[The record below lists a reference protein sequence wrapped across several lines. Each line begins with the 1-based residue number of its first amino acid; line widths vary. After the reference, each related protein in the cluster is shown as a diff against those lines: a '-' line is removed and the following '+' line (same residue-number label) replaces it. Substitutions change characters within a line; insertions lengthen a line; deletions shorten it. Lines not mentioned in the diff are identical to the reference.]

1 MSERK
6 IPKQYLPKSLTPA
19 DRKKQKES
27 IVKKKAR
34 PKVDSFK
41 SQRSSY
47 VIKFEKKYGTKITND
62 DFINKN
68 IITRTGIKKILD
80 KGMAAYYN
88 TGSRPNQTA
97 QSWSRARLASVIV
110 GGPARRVDKDIWEQY
125 KR

>member
-27 IVKKKAR
+27 ILKKKPR
-34 PKVDSFK
+34 PKVESFK

-47 VIKFEKKYGTKITND
+47 VKQFEKKFGTKITND
-62 DFINKN
+62 EFIHKN

-110 GGPARRVDKDIWEQY
+110 GGPSRRIDKAIWEKY

>member
-1 MSERK
+1 MKK
-6 IPKQYLPKSLTPA
+6 IPKQYLPKSLTA
-19 DRKKQKES
+19 EDRKKQKES
-27 IVKKKAR
+27 IVKKKPI

-41 SQRSSY
+41 SHRSSY
-47 VIKFEKKYGTKITND
+47 VIRFEKKYGTKITND
-62 DFINKN
+62 EFINKN

-80 KGMAAYYN
+80 KGMSAYYN

-110 GGPARRVDKDIWEQY
+110 GGPARRVDNNIWEEY